1 MGAGMAVYFQAT
13 IELRAERV
21 AKFYR
26 TMETILP
33 IVEKAGWKLAGA
45 YTQRTGRLHTVID
58 LWELEDL
65 NHYDRG
71 LKALGG
77 EKNYAEI
84 AAALA
89 ECIERETTVF
99 LDRAP
104 YMR

>member
-1 MGAGMAVYFQAT
+1 
-13 IELRAERV
+13 
-21 AKFYR
+21 
-26 TMETILP
+26 
-33 IVEKAGWKLAGA
+33 
-45 YTQRTGRLHTVID
+45 VID

-99 LDRAP
+99 LDRAH

>member
-1 MGAGMAVYFQAT
+1 MGAAMAVYFQAT

-33 IVEKAGWKLAGA
+33 IVERAGWKLAGA